1 MWIIAKYKQ
10 NEFNILKDAF
20 IKTLGD
26 NLDFYIP
33 KIKYQKIINNKIR
46 TFEKSILEDYLICYH
61 PKFESLQT
69 LNKLKYTRG
78 LNFFLNGFKQNQN
91 QIFNFVKHCKKYE
104 NKEGFITKE
113 FFDEINSKKGKFIT
127 GPFAEIMFQVLS
139 RQKNS
144 LKILIGNIK
153 TTISKNTLYLYR
165 PI

>member
-78 LNFFLNGFKQNQN
+78 LNFFLNGF
-91 QIFNFVKHCKKYE
+91 
-104 NKEGFITKE
+104 
-113 FFDEINSKKGKFIT
+113 
-127 GPFAEIMFQVLS
+127 
-139 RQKNS
+139 
-144 LKILIGNIK
+144 
-153 TTISKNTLYLYR
+153 
-165 PI
+165 

>member
-10 NEFNILKDAF
+10 NEFNMLKDGF
-20 IKTLGD
+20 VKILG
-26 NLDFYIP
+26 NNPEFYIP

-46 TFEKSILEDYLICYH
+46 IFQKSILENYLICYH
-61 PKFESLQT
+61 PKFEFSQT
-69 LNKLKYTRG
+69 LHKLKYTKG
-78 LNFFLNGFKQNQN
+78 LNFFLNGFKENQN
-91 QIFNFVKHCKKYE
+91 QIYDFVKHCKKYE

-113 FFDEINSKKGKFIT
+113 FFDHLNSKQGKFIT
-127 GPFAEIMFQVLS
+127 GPFTEMIFQVLS

-153 TTISKNTLYLYR
+153 TTISKNSLYLYR